1 MFNMNWQHLYHCKG
15 NSRYFTIEKLCSSP
29 AICGHSFGG
38 ATTCLALAK
47 DSRFRVGIAL
57 DAWMFP
63 LKEEE
68 IGADLEQP
76 LFFIN
81 AGRRT
86 VC

>member
-1 MFNMNWQHLYHCKG
+1 MKIY
-15 NSRYFTIEKLCSSP
+15 SSP

-68 IGADLEQP
+68 IGAGLEQP

-81 AGRRT
+81 AGT
-86 VC
+86 

>member
-1 MFNMNWQHLYHCKG
+1 M
-15 NSRYFTIEKLCSSP
+15 SICSSP

-63 LKEEE
+63 LKDEE
-68 IGADLEQP
+68 IGGVCQQP
-76 LFFIN
+76 LYFIN
-81 AGRRT
+81 AGEPLRNYSISVT
-86 VC
+86 YD